1 VFAHQNLT
9 LSIVKAVR
17 VHRVYQQKQREI
29 RMGFMQG
36 KRVLIVGLASNR
48 SIAWGIAKAMHREG
62 AELAFTFQNDKLQ
75 SRVEEM
81 AAECGSNITVECD
94 VSNDDHIENVFKVLG
109 QHWDGLDG
117 IVHSVAFAPRD
128 ALEGDYVN
136 ATTRDNFRIA
146 HDISS
151 YSFTALAKAGRSMME
166 GRNGSLLTLT
176 YLGAERAIPN
186 YNVMGVAKA
195 SLEANVRYMAVALGA
210 EGTRVNAIS
219 AGPIRTLAASGINN
233 FKAMLSKA
241 ADTAPLKRNVTIEEV
256 GNVAAFLCSD
266 LASGVTGE
274 VTYVDCGYN
283 IAGLAAS

>member
-1 VFAHQNLT
+1 
-9 LSIVKAVR
+9 
-17 VHRVYQQKQREI
+17 
-29 RMGFMQG
+29 MGFMQG

-48 SIAWGIAKAMHREG
+48 SIAWGIAQAMHREG

-81 AAECGSNITVECD
+81 AEQCNSNITIECD
-94 VSNDDHIENVFKVLG
+94 VSSDEHIDNVFKKLG
-109 QHWDGLDG
+109 EHWDGLDC

-128 ALEGDYVN
+128 ALDGDYVN
-136 ATTRDNFRIA
+136 ATTRENFQIA

-151 YSFTALAKAGRSMME
+151 YSFTALAKAGRSMMQ
-166 GRNGSLLTLT
+166 GRNGSLLTLS
-176 YLGAERAIPN
+176 YLGADRAIPN

-195 SLEANVRYMAVALGA
+195 SLEANVRYMAAALGA

-241 ADTAPLKRNVTIEEV
+241 ADTAPLRRNVTIEEV
-256 GNVAAFLCSD
+256 GNVAAFMCSD

-274 VTYVDCGYN
+274 VTFVDCGYN

>member
-1 VFAHQNLT
+1 
-9 LSIVKAVR
+9 
-17 VHRVYQQKQREI
+17 
-29 RMGFMQG
+29 MGFMQG

-48 SIAWGIAKAMHREG
+48 SIAWGIAQAMRREG
-62 AELAFTFQNDKLQ
+62 AELAFTFQNEKLQ

-81 AAECGSNITVECD
+81 AAECNSKITLECD
-94 VSNDDHIENVFKVLG
+94 VSHDDHIENVFKELG
-109 QHWDGLDG
+109 KQWDGLDC

-128 ALEGDYVN
+128 ALDGDYVN
-136 ATTRDNFRIA
+136 ATTRDNFRVA

-151 YSFTALAKAGRSMME
+151 YSFTALAKAGRAMMA

-241 ADTAPLKRNVTIEEV
+241 ADAAPLKRNVSIEEV
-256 GNVAAFLCSD
+256 GNAAAFLCSD
-266 LASGVTGE
+266 LASGITGE
-274 VTYVDCGYN
+274 ITYVDCGYN
-283 IAGLAAS
+283 IAGLAAV